1 MTTISAII
9 LTHNEAENIVDCVE
23 ACQFADEILIVDDN
37 STDETIS
44 LAQQTSSKVK
54 VLSRSLNK
62 NWAEQRNFAISS
74 ASSDWILFVD
84 ADERVSSELAQNIAR
99 AVESNEAAAYS
110 ILRINYFS
118 DGPLRHGVF
127 RPDWVLRLFPK
138 KSGKYERAVHERY
151 VPALNLAKKKI
162 KGELKHYTYRDWQSY
177 WKKFELY
184 TEVSA
189 INYHKN
195 GRQVSFLKDFIV
207 HPTWAF
213 VKAYFISRGFL
224 DGRLGFIFSAYQSL
238 YTLTKYVK
246 LDSLNK
252 HNGKI

>member
-138 KSGKYERAVHERY
+138 KSGKYERAVHERF
-151 VPALNLAKKKI
+151 VPAVDIPKKKI
-162 KGELKHYTYRDWQSY
+162 NGELKHYTYRDWQSY
-177 WKKFELY
+177 WRKFDLY

-189 INYHKN
+189 LSYHKN
-195 GRQVSFLKDFIV
+195 NRKASPIRDFV
-207 HPTWAF
+207 FHPTWAF
-213 VKAYFISRGFL
+213 FKAYFIHLGFL
-224 DGRLGFIFSAYQSL
+224 DGRLGFVFSIYQSL

-246 LDSLNK
+246 LDSLNRHK
-252 HNGKI
+252 GKI